1 MSLCNVLCGIKRY
14 KRQIMV
20 CRRNLIKMAYII
32 VFMRKQLRYS
42 GKTTTTSE
50 NI

>member
-14 KRQIMV
+14 KREIMV
-20 CRRNLIKMAYII
+20 CRRNLIKMANII
-32 VFMRKQLRYS
+32 VFMRNQLRYS
-42 GKTTTTSE
+42 DKMATTSE